1 MKRKLIP
8 VIVIMC
14 LMFSNEARAKIKEP
28 DYNITMKQDLLTLM
42 MAYPSY
48 ITGVEKNNE
57 NVYIVM
63 KSGKKI
69 IYDDKKQ
76 KTFEQKLDNPDLQDM
91 LEQIYPLESIDGIVA
106 DKFDPG
112 RMRVYELLH
121 DIYGH
126 SKGEI
131 EKNLKSVTGGM
142 QFNGQNAAASN
153 LNTVIKSL
161 NELTKSNGKAASD
174 IYPFNG
180 TYNYRI
186 IAGTGRL
193 SPHAF
198 GIAIDLNRDSRD
210 YWQWASL
217 EQGDKRIKGY
227 TKEIPKIF
235 EANNFVWGG
244 KWRHF
249 DILHYEYRPEIIIK
263 AKYFGNKD
271 EKFGNWWGRVPV
283 DDEKIKSFIDVIE
296 KNL

>member
-1 MKRKLIP
+1 MP
-8 VIVIMC
+8 YNVQ
-14 LMFSNEARAKIKEP
+14 AKEQDNYIK
-28 DYNITMKQDLLTLM
+28 TMKQDLLILM
-42 MAYPSY
+42 MAYPTY
-48 ITGVEKNNE
+48 ITGVERSND

-69 IYDDKKQ
+69 IYDDKRPKS
-76 KTFEQKLDNPDLQDM
+76 FEQKLASPDLQDM
-91 LEQIYPLESIDGIVA
+91 LEQIYPLESIDGLVA

-121 DIYGH
+121 EVYGY
-126 SKGEI
+126 GQAQI
-131 EKNLKSVTGGM
+131 EKNLKSVAGGM
-142 QFNGQNAAASN
+142 RFNCQNNAADN
-153 LNTVIKSL
+153 LNIVIKNL
-161 NELTKSNGKAASD
+161 NQLAKVNGKAASD

-198 GIAIDLNRDSRD
+198 GLAIDLNRDSRD

-235 EANNFVWGG
+235 EENNFVWGG

-249 DILHYEYRPEIIIK
+249 DVLHYEYRPEIIMK
-263 AKYFGNKD
+263 ARYFGKQLQKGEQWWSPVPSSD
-271 EKFGNWWGRVPV
+271 EN
-283 DDEKIKSFIDVIE
+283 IKNYIDIIE
-296 KNL
+296 KAL